1 MIITTLTGTGRLSW
15 GKPQPQPLPLGV
27 EVVPVTKGMKT
38 PYWLTDAGEQERRR
52 AQVRAVSLLLL
63 KTPPPPGSFIHFMRG
78 FKALGRWRVPATLVP
93 PVSSRDGKTSLPT
106 PEGVGDGR
114 EGASL
119 LRWEHCPPA
128 GVGRGDLSG
137 GGPTGS
143 FPPPG
148 PQERL
153 LLTQGSEW
161 TCKLRFTSSSHTSG
175 ANKNIRRNGKPR
187 IRLEWLERELPR
199 GKCVHC
205 HCPLVMEHI
214 LPVTGNDAVCYLQP
228 A

>member
-93 PVSSRDGKTSLPT
+93 RLKQGWKNKSPHPRRSGGWERGGLPAQVGTLSTCGRGQRGPQRWGANRELPT
-106 PEGVGDGR
+106 TR
-114 EGASL
+114 
-119 LRWEHCPPA
+119 
-128 GVGRGDLSG
+128 
-137 GGPTGS
+137 
-143 FPPPG
+143 
-148 PQERL
+148 
-153 LLTQGSEW
+153 
-161 TCKLRFTSSSHTSG
+161 TSG
-175 ANKNIRRNGKPR
+175 APAT
-187 IRLEWLERELPR
+187 
-199 GKCVHC
+199 H
-205 HCPLVMEHI
+205 
-214 LPVTGNDAVCYLQP
+214 TGIWMNL
-228 A
+228 